1 MINNRDMKKCTAIIF
16 YSALF
21 LLFSCTWSKKDD
33 GMQASSSEAIATDT
47 IHVREKYTFA
57 YDKETAPK
65 LTIDIVLPQFE
76 LGNEK
81 ATARLDSTL
90 AWGLFLY
97 DAPTLQAACNQFV
110 AAQKVQFNELRDEY
124 NNLSDSGIPPGMM
137 GCYCDIKGST
147 VSGYNGYISY
157 VMTREE
163 YRGGAHPNTE
173 NTIVCF
179 DPATGDEIT
188 LDDIFKQD
196 YEEPLIAMLTRK
208 LMEDEGASTA
218 EELAEKGYYPDVDM
232 FITNNFILGEDSIT
246 FLYNRYEIAP
256 YAKGDILI
264 SLDYT
269 TLKEIMK

>member
-1 MINNRDMKKCTAIIF
+1 
-16 YSALF
+16 
-21 LLFSCTWSKKDD
+21 
-33 GMQASSSEAIATDT
+33 MQASLSEAIATDT
-47 IHVREKYTFA
+47 IHVHEKYTFA

-76 LGNEK
+76 LGNKK
-81 ATARLDSTL
+81 ATARLDNTL

-124 NNLSDSGIPPGMM
+124 NNLSESGIPPGMM

-157 VMTREE
+157 IMTQEE
-163 YRGGAHPNTE
+163 YYGGAHPTTFT
-173 NTIVCF
+173 TIACF
-179 DPATGDEIT
+179 DPATGAEIT
-188 LDDIFKQD
+188 LKDIFKEG
-196 YEEPLIAMLTRK
+196 YEETLCTMLIDK
-208 LMEDEGASTA
+208 LMKDNNVSTIDE
-218 EELAEKGYYPDVDM
+218 LCNKGYSLDIDF
-232 FITNNFILGEDSIT
+232 FITNNFILAQDSIT

-256 YAKGDILI
+256 YAMGDILI